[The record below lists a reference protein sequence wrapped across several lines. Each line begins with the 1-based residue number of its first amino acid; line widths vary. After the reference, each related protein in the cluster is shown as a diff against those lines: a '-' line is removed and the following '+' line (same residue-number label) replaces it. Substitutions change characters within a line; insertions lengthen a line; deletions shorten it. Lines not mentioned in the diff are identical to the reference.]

1 MAVVSGPAETD
12 DRVVGVPL
20 GRYPS
25 APRLMERKE
34 PMTNNKKLN
43 AKDLASMKGGAAKA
57 GAKPSGLAKASS
69 GRVAPKAVN
78 LGAKKG

>member
-1 MAVVSGPAETD
+1 MCW
-12 DRVVGVPL
+12 
-20 GRYPS
+20 
-25 APRLMERKE
+25 APPKPMIEQQAFDWAGTQVRHGWQERKD

-78 LGAKKG
+78 LGAKKR

>member
-1 MAVVSGPAETD
+1 MSGPAGTD
-12 DRVVGVPL
+12 VCAAGVPL

-25 APRLMERKE
+25 APRLICMKGKNQ
-34 PMTNNKKLN
+34 MTNNKKLQ

-57 GAKPSGLAKASS
+57 AAKPSGLAKASS

-78 LGAKKG
+78 LSAKKR

>member
-1 MAVVSGPAETD
+1 MCQ
-12 DRVVGVPL
+12 
-20 GRYPS
+20 
-25 APRLMERKE
+25 APPEPMFQRQAFYWAGTQVRHGWQERKD

-43 AKDLASMKGGAAKA
+43 AQELATIQGGGAKA

-78 LGAKKG
+78 LGAKKR

>member
-1 MAVVSGPAETD
+1 
-12 DRVVGVPL
+12 
-20 GRYPS
+20 
-25 APRLMERKE
+25 MERKE

-78 LGAKKG
+78 LGAKKR